1 MLHLFQTP
9 RTIAVLPCSS
19 FDMVRYFTRKRRI
32 RCHLLCA
39 CGRRMSPHARTRLDL
54 TPASVRMRPTNELTH
69 QIGKIWPEN
78 PRKTDDGG
86 ESFLGKRRLRKAD
99 RARRMLG
106 AVPAL
111 NRAPI
116 APLPAWPEIKTWTLV
131 ADAPARW
138 RRKL

>member
-1 MLHLFQTP
+1 
-9 RTIAVLPCSS
+9 
-19 FDMVRYFTRKRRI
+19 
-32 RCHLLCA
+32 
-39 CGRRMSPHARTRLDL
+39 
-54 TPASVRMRPTNELTH
+54 MRPANELTH

-99 RARRMLG
+99 RARTMLG

-116 APLPAWPEIKTWTLV
+116 APLPAWPEIKTRTLV
-131 ADAPARW
+131 AGAPVRW
-138 RRKL
+138 RRKLEWRFVSSTVGPSLLECVSCRFLGAHLR